1 MTDWLRLWHDMPTD
15 SKWRTISRKSGQPI
29 SCVIALFNLI
39 LVNASAN
46 DAERGTLR
54 NWRHEDA
61 ASALDMDEEDVAAIV
76 AAMEGR
82 VIEGG
87 RLMGWEK
94 RQPKR
99 EDGTAAERKEAWKQR
114 QIEARNALERT
125 GTQQNAPYTETYS
138 DTERRDDAVTP
149 APARA
154 TALAKIEPACLALI
168 AGTDWPVATAQDWH
182 ALTRLAVDD
191 GLDVEAEI
199 LPAIRQ
205 QVERAKANG
214 KRISTWGYFANGCR
228 EFARQARSP
237 PQPLASHAPTSPT
250 GARYDRTFQT
260 PMQRALDALKP
271 RGERPIGSGDGRTI
285 DGEYELSAH

>member
-1 MTDWLRLWHDMPTD
+1 MMAPYMPLFVADYLADTAHLSAAEHGAYMLLIMNYWQRQKPLPSDDRKLARIARMTDDEWSSARDAVLEFFTVDGMDLRHKRVEAELIRLSEKSDKARLAAEK
-15 SKWRTISRKSGQPI
+15 SVAIRQANAERTLNGR
-29 SCVIALFNLI
+29 
-39 LVNASAN
+39 SA
-46 DAERGTLR
+46 DAELSGK
-54 NWRHEDA
+54 
-61 ASALDMDEEDVAAIV
+61 
-76 AAMEGR
+76 
-82 VIEGG
+82 
-87 RLMGWEK
+87 EK
-94 RQPKR
+94 LSK
-99 EDGTAAERKEAWKQR
+99 
-114 QIEARNALERT
+114 
-125 GTQQNAPYTETYS
+125 
-138 DTERRDDAVTP
+138 RDDAVTP

-191 GLDVEAEI
+191 GLDVETEI

-205 QVERAKANG
+205 QAERAKANG

-237 PQPLASHAPTSPT
+237 PQPLASHTPPSPTGARYT

-271 RGERPIGSGDGRTI
+271 CGERPVSSGDGRTI